1 MATLLVI
8 EDEQALAKNMARYF
22 RQLHHTVE
30 IAYDGPSGIQAAQR
44 LMPDVAIVDYQLPG
58 LDGLEVIRA
67 LHRND
72 EQVRTVMVSG
82 HANVPIAVDVMKAGT
97 FDLLTKPVALATL
110 KAVVNRALAES
121 GSRLGPDYCPRR
133 PTDSSALELLV
144 GDSAAMQALREQ
156 VRAIAAHESAGPLAA
171 PPPILIHGETGSGKK
186 LVARA
191 CHQAG
196 PRASAA
202 FLELNCGSLPP
213 DAMEAE
219 LFGYEKGAVADAAVR
234 KLGLIEAA
242 DGGTLLLI
250 EIGEL
255 DPSLQARLLR
265 LLEEQR
271 VRRLGGLQD
280 RRVNV
285 RIVASTNRDLEAL
298 VRAGRFRS
306 DLLYRL
312 GVLQIHIPPL
322 RSRSD
327 DVWQLAQ
334 QFAALSAR
342 RYGKPTPQLDASAEA
357 ALRQHSWPGNV
368 RELRNLIERAVLLCQ
383 GQQISSTDLALTPQ
397 PAAILLPDA
406 ALPAMLTRQDELER
420 SHLIRALEQTGWNV
434 ARAARQLDISRDTMR
449 YRMEKH
455 GLVRPPE
462 YPES

>member
-8 EDEQALAKNMARYF
+8 EDEPDLAKNMARYF
-22 RQLHHTVE
+22 RQLHHKVE
-30 IAYDGPSGIQAAQR
+30 IAYDGPSGIRAAQR

-110 KAVVNRALAES
+110 KAVVNRALADS
-121 GSRLGPDYCPRR
+121 ASRAGADYWPRH
-133 PTDSSALELLV
+133 PTDSSALEELV

-156 VRAIAAHESAGPLAA
+156 VRAIAAHEPAGPLAP
-171 PPPILIHGETGSGKK
+171 PPPILIQGETGCGKR

-202 FLELNCGSLPP
+202 LVEFKCGTLAPHL
-213 DAMEAE
+213 AEAE
-219 LFGYEKGAVADAAVR
+219 LFGYGKGAMADATAR
-234 KLGLIEAA
+234 KLGLIETA
-242 DGGTLLLI
+242 DGGTLLLN
-250 EIGEL
+250 EIDEL
-255 DPSLQARLLR
+255 NIDLQAGLLR
-265 LLEEQR
+265 LLEQQR
-271 VRRLGGLQD
+271 VRRLGALQD

-285 RIVASTNRDLEAL
+285 RVIATTRHDLEAL
-298 VRAGRFRS
+298 VQAGRFRS

-312 GVLQIHIPPL
+312 GALQIHIPPL
-322 RSRSD
+322 RSRGD

-334 QFAALSAR
+334 HFAALSAR

-368 RELRNLIERAVLLCQ
+368 RELRNLIERVALMCQ
-383 GQQISSTDLALTPQ
+383 GQRISSTDLALTPQ

-406 ALPAMLTRQDELER
+406 ALPAMLTRQEELER

-434 ARAARQLDISRDTMR
+434 ARAARLLDISRDTMR

-462 YPES
+462 DPEP